1 MYDLLILGG
10 GPAALAAAMYA
21 QGKQLD
27 TLVICETVGGKA
39 GSRQRLVGQLGDE
52 YLAGE
57 EAVQAF
63 ERRIMHSDRV
73 LHDRATSVSRQDQV
87 FHVTT
92 EQHGTFESAAVIL
105 ATGAAPIEL
114 HVPGAREF
122 LGQGLGYSVTTHAQ
136 LVIGKTVAIIGNTL
150 RALRGATEVAQTA
163 AQVFLIVPDASLL
176 SAPLAQVLRQHP
188 RVRIFAGAHV
198 DEVAGGFNV
207 EEVVITY
214 AGSVTRLAV
223 DAAFVDLGLHANS
236 GPVRALLELDPG
248 QFVGIDERNATAVP
262 GLFAAGDVTTAFGE
276 QTLIA
281 IGEGAKAALSA
292 YDYVLERKA
301 LYPAEAKIV
310 R

>member
-27 TLVICETVGGKA
+27 TLVICETIGGKA
-39 GSRQRLVGQLGDE
+39 GARQRLVGQLGDE

-63 ERRIMHSDRV
+63 ERRIMHADRV
-73 LHDRATSVSRQDQV
+73 LHDRATSVSKQDEV

-92 EQHGTFESAAVIL
+92 AQHGSFESTAVII
-105 ATGAAPIEL
+105 ATGATPIEL

-136 LVIGKTVAIIGNTL
+136 LVAGKTVAIIGNTL
-150 RALRGATEVAQTA
+150 RALRGATEVAQTV
-163 AQVFLIVPDASLL
+163 AQIFLIVPDASLL

-188 RVRIFAGAHV
+188 RVRIFAGAQV

-236 GPVRALLELDPG
+236 GPVRQLLDLDPG
-248 QFVGIDERNATAVP
+248 QFVGIDERNATTVP

-292 YDYVLERKA
+292 YDYVLGRKA
-301 LYPAEAKIV
+301 LQPTDANV
-310 R
+310 VG